1 MKNVQLSKLKS
12 KFRYL
17 GKFMAKACMD
27 SRMVDINISEAF
39 YKWLVSQEDYA
50 LDICDLQFVDQTLYT
65 SLSQLYGVVLAK
77 RRLERDDTHTKDS
90 LALALSTLTLE
101 GVPIEDLGL
110 DFVLPGT
117 CHELKKN
124 GKDTPVI
131 IENLDEYLQVSV
143 GLLVIS
149 CSWVPFILLILDN
162 SNCHRI
168 EEKVEIIDFFVSIF
182 FFFLGYLISVKSG
195 IYTSRLKEQLIYA
208 HFVYQND
215 FCAGSVPT
223 IVRIAKFTV
232 SLTYRV
238 TECSSVRELLSYRE
252 CRFTEGFVHSIV
264 ECSRY

>member
-1 MKNVQLSKLKS
+1 
-12 KFRYL
+12 
-17 GKFMAKACMD
+17 MAKACMD

-50 LDICDLQFVDQTLYT
+50 LDICDLQFVNQTLYT

-143 GLLVIS
+143 GLLV
-149 CSWVPFILLILDN
+149 
-162 SNCHRI
+162 
-168 EEKVEIIDFFVSIF
+168 
-182 FFFLGYLISVKSG
+182 
-195 IYTSRLKEQLIYA
+195 
-208 HFVYQND
+208 
-215 FCAGSVPT
+215 
-223 IVRIAKFTV
+223 
-232 SLTYRV
+232 
-238 TECSSVRELLSYRE
+238 
-252 CRFTEGFVHSIV
+252 
-264 ECSRY
+264 